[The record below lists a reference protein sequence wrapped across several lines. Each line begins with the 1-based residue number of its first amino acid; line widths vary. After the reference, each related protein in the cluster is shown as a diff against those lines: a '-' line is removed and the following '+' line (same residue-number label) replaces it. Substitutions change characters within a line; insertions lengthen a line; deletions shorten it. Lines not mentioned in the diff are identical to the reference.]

1 MTQLNIHKLEK
12 SMKIKV
18 KNKKLFINAFTH
30 KSLDQKINNEK
41 LEFLGDRVIALIL
54 SKELFD
60 LYPFE
65 KEGDLDK
72 RFAKLVNR
80 DTCALICWEN
90 GIKDFVLMGN
100 IKKKI
105 LKKDKKILSDSCEAL
120 IGAVYRDNDFNYVK
134 DFVLRLWKNEL
145 KKSSVTILDNKTK
158 LQEYS
163 LKKFKKLPVYKL
175 LNFKGP
181 KHNPT
186 FKISVQIRNTKEY
199 IGTGG
204 SKKIAEQNAAMN
216 LLNKIKD
223 L

>member
-1 MTQLNIHKLEK
+1 MTKLNIQKLERN
-12 SMKIKV
+12 MKIKV
-18 KNKKLFINAFTH
+18 KNKELFINAFTH
-30 KSLDQKINNEK
+30 KSLNQKINNEK

-60 LYPFE
+60 LYPHE

-72 RFAKLVNR
+72 KFAKLVNR
-80 DTCALICWEN
+80 DACALICWEA
-90 GIKDFVLMGN
+90 GIKDFVLLGN

-120 IGAVYRDNDFNYVK
+120 IGAVFIDSGFNYAK
-134 DFVLRLWKNEL
+134 EFVLRLWKNEL
-145 KKSSVTILDNKTK
+145 KKSSVTILDNKTM

-163 LKKFKKLPVYKL
+163 LKKYKKLPEYKL

-186 FKISVQIRNTKEY
+186 FKISVQITNSKEY
-199 IGTGG
+199 IGIGG
-204 SKKIAEQNAAMN
+204 SKKIAQQNAAMN
-216 LLNKIKD
+216 LLKKIKMG
-223 L
+223 